1 MGTIK
6 NIKLYYTLLLIILS
20 LNTTIVSL
28 YYWGNVSAI
37 WTYALL
43 ACVFLCILSLAYI
56 NRGKEPFN
64 YFKHKILNL
73 LFEIFF
79 MFNLMMSMMAI
90 FIEEYSF
97 WKNVVYS
104 LIWSVLVSL
113 TDNYFSNK
121 KAKSTT
127 KSKSTYQ
134 SRQHN

>member
-6 NIKLYYTLLLIILS
+6 NIKLYYTFLLIILS

-43 ACVFLCILSLAYI
+43 VCVFLCILSLAYI
-56 NRGKEPFN
+56 NRGKKPFN

-104 LIWSVLVSL
+104 LIWSILVSL
-113 TDNYFSNK
+113 TDNYFSSN

-134 SRQHN
+134 SNQDN